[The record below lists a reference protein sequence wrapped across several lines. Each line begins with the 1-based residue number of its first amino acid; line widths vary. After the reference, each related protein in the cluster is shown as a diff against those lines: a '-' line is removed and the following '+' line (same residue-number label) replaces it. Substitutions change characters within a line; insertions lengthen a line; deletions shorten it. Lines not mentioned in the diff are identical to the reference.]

1 MRVLYTRV
9 STIEQKSDRQR
20 INETDYDLVLED
32 KCSGS
37 IPLFEREGGKQLIN
51 LINKDIDFTLNVWS
65 IDRLGRD
72 LRDIMNSLHFFNEN
86 SICVYFISQG
96 LRTLDDNGNENSISK
111 LVISILGIVG
121 EMGRKQILENQR
133 QGIELRK
140 SRGMYYGRMKG
151 TTEDNLTFL
160 SKPVNKKVLQLLKKG
175 YKGKEISKIVGVS
188 QTTVTKVK
196 KVGLNS

>member
-1 MRVLYTRV
+1 METR
-9 STIEQKSDRQR
+9 
-20 INETDYDLVLED
+20 
-32 KCSGS
+32 
-37 IPLFEREGGKQLIN
+37 
-51 LINKDIDFTLNVWS
+51 
-65 IDRLGRD
+65 
-72 LRDIMNSLHFFNEN
+72 
-86 SICVYFISQG
+86 
-96 LRTLDDNGNENSISK
+96 NSISK